1 MPFDNLRDF
10 VADLE
15 RAGQLRRIRAEV
27 DPRLEIAEI
36 ADRVVKRGGP
46 ALLFENP
53 KGSRFPLLINAFGTR
68 ERMRRALGVESIA
81 AITADYLKLLEQGGG
96 GEMSFFGKL
105 KMLPQLKALADALPH
120 TVSSGPCQEVVMRD
134 PSFEPFP
141 ILTCWPGDGGP
152 YITLPMVFT
161 RDAESGALN
170 CGMYRMQVFDA
181 TTSGMHWQIHKDG
194 ARHHRQRIAQG
205 RRIEVAVA
213 LGGDPATIFASIC
226 PLPPDVNEMI
236 LAGLIRRKAVRMVKC
251 RTCDLEVPAE
261 AEIVFEGYVEPD
273 ERRREG
279 PFGDHTGY
287 YSLADDYPVF
297 HLTCVTHRRDAIY
310 PATIVGRPPME
321 DCFMGEAVEQLFLP
335 VIQKIMP
342 EVKDVH
348 MPFAGVFH
356 NMMLV
361 SIDKRFPGHARKV
374 MNGLWG
380 MGQAMTTKVIVVFD
394 KDTNIRDYG
403 EAAWRA
409 LNNIDPE
416 RDTQFV
422 LGPVD
427 TLDHASRLPN
437 FGSKAGIDATRKWPS
452 EGFARDWP
460 EEIRMDGEVKKRV
473 DAMWGQLG
481 L

>member
-1 MPFDNLRDF
+1 
-10 VADLE
+10 
-15 RAGQLRRIRAEV
+15 
-27 DPRLEIAEI
+27 
-36 ADRVVKRGGP
+36 
-46 ALLFENP
+46 
-53 KGSRFPLLINAFGTR
+53 
-68 ERMRRALGVESIA
+68 
-81 AITADYLKLLEQGGG
+81 
-96 GEMSFFGKL
+96 
-105 KMLPQLKALADALPH
+105 
-120 TVSSGPCQEVVMRD
+120 
-134 PSFEPFP
+134 
-141 ILTCWPGDGGP
+141 
-152 YITLPMVFT
+152 
-161 RDAESGALN
+161 
-170 CGMYRMQVFDA
+170 
-181 TTSGMHWQIHKDG
+181 
-194 ARHHRQRIAQG
+194 
-205 RRIEVAVA
+205 
-213 LGGDPATIFASIC
+213 
-226 PLPPDVNEMI
+226 
-236 LAGLIRRKAVRMVKC
+236 
-251 RTCDLEVPAE
+251 
-261 AEIVFEGYVEPD
+261 
-273 ERRREG
+273 
-279 PFGDHTGY
+279 
-287 YSLADDYPVF
+287 
-297 HLTCVTHRRDAIY
+297 
-310 PATIVGRPPME
+310 
-321 DCFMGEAVEQLFLP
+321 
-335 VIQKIMP
+335 MP